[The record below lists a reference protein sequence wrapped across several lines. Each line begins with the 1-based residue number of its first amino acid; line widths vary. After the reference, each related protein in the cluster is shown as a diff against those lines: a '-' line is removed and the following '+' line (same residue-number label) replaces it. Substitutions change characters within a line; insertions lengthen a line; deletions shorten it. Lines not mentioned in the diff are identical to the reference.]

1 MDLLLGVA
9 LVLGVMILV
18 HEWGHFIA
26 ARIFGVR
33 VDVFSIGFGPRLF
46 GWKRGATDYRV
57 SALPLGGY
65 VRMAGQDPTE
75 IDSADRDWA
84 RMRSGEQAKTQEKPG
99 LSVGA
104 EAAGNSEITFKTA
117 EMRGVDQLLRRST
130 GAPDEL
136 VSKPRWQRAIISFA
150 GPFVNLIFPILL
162 LTVYFVA
169 VGIPYPAYQ
178 DKPLQVMG
186 VPPNSPAAAAG
197 LHPGDTVIA
206 LDGEQNPTW
215 EQAEK
220 VLSKITPNSKL
231 SMEVESGGAR
241 RSVVE
246 PVEQKELDQPERLLE
261 RLLGYAPIR
270 PLLEDVAPGYPAQ
283 RAGLKENDLITAV
296 DGQRIE
302 WWGEFTERIRG
313 SKGNPL
319 ALEVGRNGHLVHLVV
334 TPQAAT
340 NERGET
346 IYQIG
351 AAAHEDTAY
360 KRVTFAEGAKYTGLV
375 TVEKIKETAGIVGKL
390 FSGRV
395 SLKQL
400 QGPVGISRAAGQA
413 ARKGPLA
420 IISLMVLISV
430 NLGILNLLPIPILDG
445 GHILLLGIEGIL
457 RRDMSLAFKERFVQV
472 GLVFLLVVFA
482 IVMYNDV
489 VRLLPIHS

>member
-1 MDLLLGVA
+1 MDLLWGVA

-18 HEWGHFIA
+18 HELGHFIA
-26 ARIFGVR
+26 ARLFGVR

-65 VRMAGQDPTE
+65 VRMAGQDPSE
-75 IDSADRDWA
+75 IDSA
-84 RMRSGEQAKTQEKPG
+84 
-99 LSVGA
+99 
-104 EAAGNSEITFKTA
+104 
-117 EMRGVDQLLRRST
+117 RST
-130 GAPDEL
+130 SIPGTEKDSSAYPQSKGAPDEL
-136 VSKPRWQRAIISFA
+136 MNKPRWQRAIISFA
-150 GPFVNLIFPILL
+150 GPFVNLIFPVLL
-162 LTVYFVA
+162 LTVYFA
-169 VGIPYPAYQ
+169 TIGIPYPEYQ
-178 DKPLQVMG
+178 DKPVQVTE
-186 VPPNSPAAAAG
+186 VPANSPAAAAG
-197 LHPGDTVIA
+197 LHAGDKVIA

-220 VLSKITPNSKL
+220 VIAKVTADSKVP
-231 SMEVESGGAR
+231 MEVEDAGAKK
-241 RSVVE
+241 SLILHI
-246 PVEQKELDQPERLLE
+246 EQNDLDQPERLLD
-261 RLLGYAPIR
+261 RTLGYVPIR
-270 PLLEDVAPGYPAQ
+270 PVLEDIAPGYPAQ
-283 RAGLKENDLITAV
+283 RAGLKENDVVTAV
-296 DGQRIE
+296 DGQKIQ
-302 WWGEFTERIRG
+302 WWGEFTERVRG
-313 SKGNPL
+313 SNGKPVALDVERKGQKL
-319 ALEVGRNGHLVHLVV
+319 HLLV

-351 AAAHEDTAY
+351 VQVHEDTAY
-360 KRVTFAEGAKYTGLV
+360 KRVAFSEGARYASQV
-375 TVEKIKETAGIVGKL
+375 TVEKIRETASIVGRL

-400 QGPVGISRAAGQA
+400 QGPVGITRAAGQA
-413 ARKGPLA
+413 AKKGPLA
-420 IISLMVLISV
+420 LISLMVLISV

-457 RRDMSLAFKERFVQV
+457 RRDMSMAFKERFVQV

>member
-26 ARIFGVR
+26 ARLFGVR

-65 VRMAGQDPTE
+65 VRMAGQDPSE
-75 IDSADRDWA
+75 IDS
-84 RMRSGEQAKTQEKPG
+84 
-99 LSVGA
+99 V
-104 EAAGNSEITFKTA
+104 
-117 EMRGVDQLLRRST
+117 RST
-130 GAPDEL
+130 AILGKGKDEKTYAPYPQVQALVKGVQATAHAAATDEL

-150 GPFVNLIFPILL
+150 GPFVNLIFPIIL
-162 LTVYFVA
+162 LTVYFVS
-169 VGIPYPAYQ
+169 VGIPYPVYQ
-178 DKPLQVMG
+178 DKPVQVAA
-186 VPPNSPAAAAG
+186 VPANSPAAAAG
-197 LHPGDTVIA
+197 LRAGDKVVAI
-206 LDGEQNPTW
+206 DGEQNPDW
-215 EQAEK
+215 EQVEK
-220 VLSKITPNSKL
+220 VLTKLVPNSKL
-231 SMEVESGGAR
+231 SMEVEDAGAR
-241 RSVVE
+241 RSLSI
-246 PVEQKELDQPERLLE
+246 PVEQKDLEQPERLL
-261 RLLGYAPIR
+261 GFAPIR
-270 PLLEDVAPGYPAQ
+270 PVLEDVAPGLPAQ
-283 RAGLKENDLITAV
+283 RSGLKENDLIAAV
-296 DGQRIE
+296 DGQKIQ

-313 SKGNPL
+313 SNGKPV
-319 ALEVGRNGHLVHLVV
+319 ALEVNRNGQTLHLVV
-334 TPQAAT
+334 TPQAAN

-351 AAAHEDTAY
+351 VQVHEDTAY
-360 KRVTFAEGAKYTGLV
+360 KRVAFPEGARYASLV
-375 TVEKIKETAGIVGKL
+375 TVEKIRETATIVGRL

-395 SLKQL
+395 SLRQL

-472 GLVFLLVVFA
+472 GLVFLLVVLA

>member
-1 MDLLLGVA
+1 MDLLLGVG

-33 VDVFSIGFGPRLF
+33 VDVVSIGFGPRLC
-46 GWKRGATDYRV
+46 GWKSGPTDYRV
-57 SALPLGGY
+57 SGLALGGY
-65 VRMAGQDPTE
+65 VRMAGQDPSE
-75 IDSADRDWA
+75 IDSATSTAITGKGKDENPDA
-84 RMRSGEQAKTQEKPG
+84 AKLQATGK
-99 LSVGA
+99 
-104 EAAGNSEITFKTA
+104 
-117 EMRGVDQLLRRST
+117 

-136 VSKPRWQRAIISFA
+136 MSRRRWQRAIISFA
-150 GPFVNLIFPILL
+150 GPLVNLIFPILL

-169 VGIPYPAYQ
+169 IGIPYPSYQ
-178 DKPLQVMG
+178 DKPVQVTA
-186 VPPNSPAAAAG
+186 VSPNSPAAAAG
-197 LHPGDTVIA
+197 LRAGDKIVA
-206 LDGEQNPTW
+206 LDGEQNPNW

-220 VLSKITPNSKL
+220 VIAKLTPGNKL
-231 SMEVESGGAR
+231 SMEVEESGAR
-241 RSVVE
+241 RSVTI
-246 PVEQKELDQPERLLE
+246 PVEQKEIEQPERLLE

-270 PLLEDVAPGYPAQ
+270 PILEDVAPGLPAQ
-283 RAGLKENDLITAV
+283 RAGLKENDLISAV
-296 DGQRIE
+296 DGQKIQ

-313 SKGNPL
+313 SNGKPL
-319 ALEVGRNGHLVHLVV
+319 ALDVERNGQPVHLVV

-346 IYQIG
+346 VYQIG
-351 AAAHEDTAY
+351 AATHEDTAY
-360 KRVTFAEGAKYTGLV
+360 KRVAFPEGARYATLV
-375 TVEKIKETAGIVGKL
+375 TVEKIRETATIVGRL

>member
-1 MDLLLGVA
+1 
-9 LVLGVMILV
+9 MILV

-26 ARIFGVR
+26 ARLFGVR

-65 VRMAGQDPTE
+65 VRMAGQDPSE
-75 IDSADRDWA
+75 IDSAHSTAIPGKAKDEKTYTAYPQLQALVEGVPAA
-84 RMRSGEQAKTQEKPG
+84 R
-99 LSVGA
+99 
-104 EAAGNSEITFKTA
+104 AAA
-117 EMRGVDQLLRRST
+117 M
-130 GAPDEL
+130 DEL

-162 LTVYFVA
+162 LTVYFVS

-178 DKPLQVMG
+178 DKPVQVAA
-186 VPPNSPAAAAG
+186 VPANSPAAAAG
-197 LHPGDTVIA
+197 LHAGDKVVAI
-206 LDGEQNPTW
+206 DGAQNPDW
-215 EQAEK
+215 EQVEK
-220 VLSKITPNSKL
+220 VLTKLTPNSKL
-231 SMEVESGGAR
+231 SMEVEDAGTR
-241 RSVVE
+241 RALSIH
-246 PVEQKELDQPERLLE
+246 VEQKDLEQPERLL
-261 RLLGYAPIR
+261 GFAPIR
-270 PLLEDVAPGYPAQ
+270 PVLEDVAPGLPAQ
-283 RAGLKENDLITAV
+283 RAGLKESDLIAAV
-296 DGQRIE
+296 DGQKIQ

-313 SKGNPL
+313 SNGKPV
-319 ALEVGRNGHLVHLVV
+319 ALDVNRNGQLVHMVV
-334 TPQAAT
+334 TPQAAS

-351 AAAHEDTAY
+351 VQVHEDTAY
-360 KRVTFAEGAKYTGLV
+360 KRVAFPEGARYATLV
-375 TVEKIKETAGIVGKL
+375 TVEKIKETASIVGKL

>member
-1 MDLLLGVA
+1 MDLLWGVA

-18 HEWGHFIA
+18 HELGHFIA
-26 ARIFGVR
+26 ARLFGVR

-65 VRMAGQDPTE
+65 VRMAGQDPSE
-75 IDSADRDWA
+75 IDSA
-84 RMRSGEQAKTQEKPG
+84 
-99 LSVGA
+99 
-104 EAAGNSEITFKTA
+104 
-117 EMRGVDQLLRRST
+117 RST
-130 GAPDEL
+130 SIPGTEKDSAAYLQSKGAPDEL
-136 VSKPRWQRAIISFA
+136 MNKPRWQRAIISFA
-150 GPFVNLIFPILL
+150 GPFVNLIFPVLL
-162 LTVYFVA
+162 LTVYFVTI
-169 VGIPYPAYQ
+169 GIPYPEYQ
-178 DKPLQVMG
+178 DKPVQVTE
-186 VPPNSPAAAAG
+186 VPANSPAAAAG
-197 LHPGDTVIA
+197 LRAGDKVLA

-220 VLSKITPNSKL
+220 VLTKLTPDSKL
-231 SMEVESGGAR
+231 SMEVEDAGAKK
-241 RSVVE
+241 SVTL
-246 PVEQKELDQPERLLE
+246 PVEQKDLEQPERLL
-261 RLLGYAPIR
+261 GFAPIR
-270 PLLEDVAPGYPAQ
+270 PILEDVAPGYPAQ
-283 RAGLKENDLITAV
+283 RAGLKEDDVVTAV
-296 DGQRIE
+296 DGKKIQ
-302 WWGEFTERIRG
+302 WWGEFTERVRG
-313 SKGNPL
+313 SNGKPVALDVERKGQQL
-319 ALEVGRNGHLVHLVV
+319 HLIV

-351 AAAHEDTAY
+351 VQVHEETAY
-360 KRVTFAEGAKYTGLV
+360 KRVAFPEGAKYASQV
-375 TVEKIKETAGIVGKL
+375 TVEKIRETASIVGRL

-400 QGPVGISRAAGQA
+400 QGPVGITRAAGQA
-413 ARKGPLA
+413 AKKGPLA

-445 GHILLLGIEGIL
+445 GHILLLGIESIL
-457 RRDMSLAFKERFVQV
+457 RRDMSMAFKERFVQV

>member
-1 MDLLLGVA
+1 MNTILGIV
-9 LVLGVMILV
+9 LVLGLMILV
-18 HEWGHFIA
+18 HELGHFIV
-26 ARIFGVR
+26 ARVFGVR

-99 LSVGA
+99 LSVRS
-104 EAAGNSEITFKTA
+104 EAAGVSEITFKTA
-117 EMRGVDQLLRRST
+117 EARRTEQLLRNGT

-162 LTVYFVA
+162 LTVYFVS

-178 DKPLQVMG
+178 DKPVQVAA
-186 VPPNSPAAAAG
+186 VPANSPAAAAG
-197 LHPGDTVIA
+197 LHAGDKVVAI
-206 LDGEQNPTW
+206 DGAQNPDW
-215 EQAEK
+215 EQVEK
-220 VLSKITPNSKL
+220 VLTKLTPNGKL
-231 SMEVESGGAR
+231 SMEVEDAGAR
-241 RSVVE
+241 RSLSI
-246 PVEQKELDQPERLLE
+246 PVEQKDLEQPERLL
-261 RLLGYAPIR
+261 GFAPIR
-270 PLLEDVAPGYPAQ
+270 PVLEDVAPGLPAQ
-283 RAGLKENDLITAV
+283 RAGLKESDLIAAV
-296 DGQRIE
+296 DGQKIQ

-313 SKGNPL
+313 SNGKPV
-319 ALEVGRNGHLVHLVV
+319 ALDVNRNGQLVHMVV
-334 TPQAAT
+334 TPQAAS

-351 AAAHEDTAY
+351 VQVHEDTAY
-360 KRVTFAEGAKYTGLV
+360 KRVAFPEGARYATLV
-375 TVEKIKETAGIVGKL
+375 TVEKIKETASIVGKL

-445 GHILLLGIEGIL
+445 GHIMLLGIEGLL

-489 VRLLPIHS
+489 VRLLPIHP

>member
-26 ARIFGVR
+26 ARLFGVR

-65 VRMAGQDPTE
+65 VRMAGQDPSE
-75 IDSADRDWA
+75 IDSA
-84 RMRSGEQAKTQEKPG
+84 RSTSIPGTEKDEKQLQALG
-99 LSVGA
+99 
-104 EAAGNSEITFKTA
+104 
-117 EMRGVDQLLRRST
+117 T

-136 VSKPRWQRAIISFA
+136 MNKPRWQRAIISFS
-150 GPFVNLIFPILL
+150 GPLVNLIFPILL

-169 VGIPYPAYQ
+169 IGIPYPAYQ
-178 DKPLQVMG
+178 DKPVQVTAL
-186 VPPNSPAAAAG
+186 PANSPAAAAG
-197 LHPGDTVIA
+197 LHPGDKVVA
-206 LDGEQNPTW
+206 LDGEKNPNW

-220 VLSKITPNSKL
+220 VVTKLTADSKL
-231 SMEVESGGAR
+231 SMEIEDGGAH
-241 RSVVE
+241 RSLTVT
-246 PVEQKELDQPERLLE
+246 VEQKDLEQPERLL
-261 RLLGYAPIR
+261 GFAPIR
-270 PLLEDVAPGYPAQ
+270 PVLEDVAPGYPAQ
-283 RAGLKENDLITAV
+283 RAGLKENDLIAAV
-296 DGQRIE
+296 DGQKIQ

-313 SKGNPL
+313 SNGKPVALDVERKGQPL
-319 ALEVGRNGHLVHLVV
+319 HLVV
-334 TPQAAT
+334 TPQSAT

-346 IYQIG
+346 VYQIG
-351 AAAHEDTAY
+351 VQVHDDTAY
-360 KRVTFAEGAKYTGLV
+360 KRVAFPEGARYASLV
-375 TVEKIKETAGIVGKL
+375 TVQKIKETAGIVGAL

-413 ARKGPLA
+413 AKKGPLA

-445 GHILLLGIEGIL
+445 GHILLLGIEGLL

>member
-1 MDLLLGVA
+1 MDLLFGVA

-65 VRMAGQDPTE
+65 VRMAGQDPSE
-75 IDSADRDWA
+75 IDSA
-84 RMRSGEQAKTQEKPG
+84 RSTSIPRADKDKPE
-99 LSVGA
+99 LHVGA
-104 EAAGNSEITFKTA
+104 EAVGVSEITFKTPEARRA
-117 EMRGVDQLLRRST
+117 EQLLRSST

-136 VSKPRWQRAIISFA
+136 MNKPRWQRAIISFA
-150 GPFVNLIFPILL
+150 GPLVNLVFPILL

-169 VGIPYPAYQ
+169 IGIPYPAYQ
-178 DKPLQVMG
+178 DKPVQVTAL
-186 VPPNSPAAAAG
+186 PANSPAAAAG
-197 LHPGDTVIA
+197 LHPGDKVVA
-206 LDGEQNPTW
+206 LDGEKNPNW

-220 VLSKITPNSKL
+220 VVTKLTADSKL
-231 SMEVESGGAR
+231 SMEIEDGGAH
-241 RSVVE
+241 RSLTV
-246 PVEQKELDQPERLLE
+246 PVEQKDLEQPERLL
-261 RLLGYAPIR
+261 GFAPIR
-270 PLLEDVAPGYPAQ
+270 PVLEDVAPGYPAQ
-283 RAGLKENDLITAV
+283 RAGLKENDLIAGV
-296 DGQRIE
+296 DGQKIQ

-313 SKGNPL
+313 SNGKPVALDVERKGQPL
-319 ALEVGRNGHLVHLVV
+319 HLVV
-334 TPQAAT
+334 TPQSAT

-346 IYQIG
+346 VYQIG
-351 AAAHEDTAY
+351 VQVHDDTAY
-360 KRVTFAEGAKYTGLV
+360 KRVAFPEGARYASLV
-375 TVEKIKETAGIVGKL
+375 TVQKIKETAGIVGAL

-413 ARKGPLA
+413 AKKGPLA

-445 GHILLLGIEGIL
+445 GHIMLLGIEGLL

-489 VRLLPIHS
+489 VRLLPIHP

>member
-1 MDLLLGVA
+1 MYLLLGVA

-18 HEWGHFIA
+18 HEWGHFVA

-65 VRMAGQDPTE
+65 VRMAGQDPSE
-75 IDSADRDWA
+75 IDSANSTSIPVKAKD
-84 RMRSGEQAKTQEKPG
+84 EKTQSPA
-99 LSVGA
+99 LV
-104 EAAGNSEITFKTA
+104 
-117 EMRGVDQLLRRST
+117 R

-136 VSKPRWQRAIISFA
+136 MSKPRWQRALISFA
-150 GPFVNLIFPILL
+150 GPFVNLIFPVLL
-162 LTVYFVA
+162 LTVYFLTI
-169 VGIPYPAYQ
+169 GIPYPAYE
-178 DKPLQVMG
+178 DKPVQVTA
-186 VPPNSPAAAAG
+186 VPANSPAAAAG
-197 LHPGDTVIA
+197 LHSGDKVVA
-206 LDGEQNPTW
+206 LEGEQNPNW

-220 VLSKITPNSKL
+220 VITKLTPNSKL
-231 SMEVESGGAR
+231 SMEVEQAGTR
-241 RSVVE
+241 RSLSV
-246 PVEQKELDQPERLLE
+246 PVEQKDLEQPERLL
-261 RLLGYAPIR
+261 GFAPIR
-270 PLLEDVAPGYPAQ
+270 PVLEDVAPGLPAQ
-283 RAGLKENDLITAV
+283 RAGLKENDLIAAV
-296 DGQRIE
+296 DGQKIQ
-302 WWGEFTERIRG
+302 WWGEFTERVRG
-313 SKGNPL
+313 SGGKPVALDVDRKGQPL
-319 ALEVGRNGHLVHLVV
+319 HLGV

-340 NERGET
+340 NDRGET
-346 IYQIG
+346 VYQIG
-351 AAAHEDTAY
+351 VQVHEDTAY
-360 KRVTFAEGAKYTGLV
+360 KRVAFPEGARYAGQV
-375 TVEKIKETAGIVGKL
+375 TVQKIKETAGIVGQL

>member
-26 ARIFGVR
+26 ARLFGVR

-65 VRMAGQDPTE
+65 VRMAGQDPSE
-75 IDSADRDWA
+75 IDSAHSTALPGKGKDEKTYTAYPQLQALVEGVPAA
-84 RMRSGEQAKTQEKPG
+84 R
-99 LSVGA
+99 
-104 EAAGNSEITFKTA
+104 AAV
-117 EMRGVDQLLRRST
+117 M
-130 GAPDEL
+130 DEL

-178 DKPLQVMG
+178 DKPVQVAA
-186 VPPNSPAAAAG
+186 VPANSPAAAAG
-197 LHPGDTVIA
+197 LRAGDKVVAI
-206 LDGEQNPTW
+206 DGEQNPDW
-215 EQAEK
+215 EQVEK
-220 VLSKITPNSKL
+220 VLAKLAPNSKL
-231 SMEVESGGAR
+231 SMEVENSGTR
-241 RSVVE
+241 RSLVI
-246 PVEQKELDQPERLLE
+246 PVEQKDLEQPERLL
-261 RLLGYAPIR
+261 GFAPIR
-270 PLLEDVAPGYPAQ
+270 PVLEDVAPGLPAQ
-283 RAGLKENDLITAV
+283 RAGLKESDLIAAV
-296 DGQRIE
+296 DGQKIR

-313 SKGNPL
+313 SNGKPVALDVDRKGQL
-319 ALEVGRNGHLVHLVV
+319 LHMVV
-334 TPQAAT
+334 APQAAT

-351 AAAHEDTAY
+351 VQVHEDTAY
-360 KRVTFAEGAKYTGLV
+360 KRVAFPEGARYAALV

>member
-26 ARIFGVR
+26 ARLFGVR

-65 VRMAGQDPTE
+65 VRMAGQDPSE
-75 IDSADRDWA
+75 IDSAHSTSIPGTEKDEKQLQA
-84 RMRSGEQAKTQEKPG
+84 SG
-99 LSVGA
+99 
-104 EAAGNSEITFKTA
+104 
-117 EMRGVDQLLRRST
+117 T

-136 VSKPRWQRAIISFA
+136 MNKPRWQRAIISFA
-150 GPFVNLIFPILL
+150 GPLVNLIFPILL

-169 VGIPYPAYQ
+169 IGIPYPAYQ
-178 DKPLQVMG
+178 DKPVQVTAL
-186 VPPNSPAAAAG
+186 PANSPAAAAG
-197 LHPGDTVIA
+197 LHPGDKVVA
-206 LDGEQNPTW
+206 LDGEKNPNW

-220 VLSKITPNSKL
+220 VVTKLTADSKL
-231 SMEVESGGAR
+231 SMEVEAGGAH
-241 RSVVE
+241 RSLTV
-246 PVEQKELDQPERLLE
+246 PVEQKDLEQPERLL
-261 RLLGYAPIR
+261 GFAPIR
-270 PLLEDVAPGYPAQ
+270 PVLEDVAPGYPAQ
-283 RAGLKENDLITAV
+283 RAGLKENDLIAAV
-296 DGQRIE
+296 DGQKIQ

-313 SKGNPL
+313 SNGKSVALDVERKGQPL
-319 ALEVGRNGHLVHLVV
+319 HLVV
-334 TPQAAT
+334 TPQSAT

-346 IYQIG
+346 VYQIG
-351 AAAHEDTAY
+351 VQVHDDTAY
-360 KRVTFAEGAKYTGLV
+360 KRVAFPEGARYASLV
-375 TVEKIKETAGIVGKL
+375 TVQKIKETAGIVGAL

-413 ARKGPLA
+413 AKKGPLA

-445 GHILLLGIEGIL
+445 GHILLLGIEGLL

>member
-26 ARIFGVR
+26 ARMFGVR

-65 VRMAGQDPTE
+65 VRMAGQDPSE
-75 IDSADRDWA
+75 IDSAHSTAIPGKVKDEKTYA
-84 RMRSGEQAKTQEKPG
+84 AFPQVQALVKGVP
-99 LSVGA
+99 
-104 EAAGNSEITFKTA
+104 AAVAAAT
-117 EMRGVDQLLRRST
+117 
-130 GAPDEL
+130 DEL

-162 LTVYFVA
+162 LTVYFIS

-178 DKPLQVMG
+178 DKPVQVAA
-186 VPPNSPAAAAG
+186 VPANSPAAAAG
-197 LHPGDTVIA
+197 LRAGDKLVAI
-206 LDGEQNPTW
+206 DGEQNPDW
-215 EQAEK
+215 EQVEK
-220 VLSKITPNSKL
+220 VLTKLVPNSKL
-231 SMEVESGGAR
+231 SLEVEDAGAR
-241 RSVVE
+241 RSLSI
-246 PVEQKELDQPERLLE
+246 PVEQKDLEQPERLL
-261 RLLGYAPIR
+261 GFAPIR
-270 PLLEDVAPGYPAQ
+270 PVLEDVAPGLPAQ
-283 RAGLKENDLITAV
+283 RAGLKENDLIAGV
-296 DGQRIE
+296 DGQKIQ

-313 SKGNPL
+313 SNGKPV
-319 ALEVGRNGHLVHLVV
+319 ALDVNRNGQTLHLVV
-334 TPQAAT
+334 TPQAAN

-351 AAAHEDTAY
+351 VQVHEDTAY
-360 KRVTFAEGAKYTGLV
+360 KRVAFPEGARYATLV
-375 TVEKIKETAGIVGKL
+375 TVEKIKETASVVGKL

>member
-26 ARIFGVR
+26 ARLFGVR

-65 VRMAGQDPTE
+65 VRMAGQDPSE
-75 IDSADRDWA
+75 IDSA
-84 RMRSGEQAKTQEKPG
+84 RSTAIPGKERNEQQPLATG
-99 LSVGA
+99 
-104 EAAGNSEITFKTA
+104 
-117 EMRGVDQLLRRST
+117 T

-136 VSKPRWQRAIISFA
+136 MNKPRWQRAIISFC
-150 GPFVNLIFPILL
+150 GPLVNLIFPILL
-162 LTVYFVA
+162 LTVYFVTI
-169 VGIPYPAYQ
+169 GIPYPAYQ
-178 DKPLQVMG
+178 DKPLQVTAL
-186 VPPNSPAAAAG
+186 PANSPAAAAG
-197 LHPGDTVIA
+197 LHVGDKVVA
-206 LDGEQNPTW
+206 LDGEKNPDW

-220 VLSKITPNSKL
+220 VITRLAPNSKL
-231 SMEVESGGAR
+231 SMEVEETGAR
-241 RSVVE
+241 RSISV
-246 PVEQKELDQPERLLE
+246 PVDQKDLDQPERLL
-261 RLLGYAPIR
+261 GFAPIL
-270 PLLEDVAPGYPAQ
+270 PVLEDVAPGYPAQ
-283 RAGLKENDLITAV
+283 RAGLKENDVISAV
-296 DGQRIE
+296 DGQKIQ

-313 SKGNPL
+313 SNGKPVALDVERKGQQL
-319 ALEVGRNGHLVHLVV
+319 HLVV
-334 TPQAAT
+334 TPQSAT
-340 NERGET
+340 SERGET
-346 IYQIG
+346 VYQIG
-351 AAAHEDTAY
+351 VQVHDDTAY
-360 KRVTFAEGAKYTGLV
+360 KRVTFSEGARYAGLV

-445 GHILLLGIEGIL
+445 GHILLLGIEGLL